1 MALERLSDETLTTD
15 QVNVEVDKA
24 KAISQLAGT
33 LIQSA
38 KVEIPY
44 YARYWCGLDWG
55 YYPSAFAVKVGGVKY
70 SPAVAFPCKRIGLL
84 VGLA

>member
-1 MALERLSDETLTTD
+1 MARNKLSDVRDHIFMALERLSDETLTND

-38 KVEIPY
+38 KVEIDFIN
-44 YARYWCGLDWG
+44 AT
-55 YYPSAFAVKVGGVKY
+55 GVMESQSDLFK
-70 SPAVAFPCKRIGLL
+70 SVTQNKLT
-84 VGLA
+84 

>member
-1 MALERLSDETLTTD
+1 MARNKLSDVRDHIFMALERLSDETLTND

-38 KVEIPY
+38 KVEIDFIN
-44 YARYWCGLDWG
+44 ATGILESQSDLFK
-55 YYPSAFAVKVGGVKY
+55 SVTQNKL
-70 SPAVAFPCKRIGLL
+70 I
-84 VGLA
+84 

>member
-38 KVEIPY
+38 KVEIDFIN
-44 YARYWCGLDWG
+44 ATE
-55 YYPSAFAVKVGGVKY
+55 
-70 SPAVAFPCKRIGLL
+70 
-84 VGLA
+84 

>member
-15 QVNVEVDKA
+15 QVNLEVDKA

-38 KVEIPY
+38 KVEIDFIN
-44 YARYWCGLDWG
+44 AT
-55 YYPSAFAVKVGGVKY
+55 GVLESQSDLFK
-70 SPAVAFPCKRIGLL
+70 SVTQTKLL
-84 VGLA
+84 

>member
-1 MALERLSDETLTTD
+1 MAHNKLSDLRDHLFMALERLSDETLTID

-38 KVEIPY
+38 KVEIDFIN
-44 YARYWCGLDWG
+44 AT
-55 YYPSAFAVKVGGVKY
+55 GVLESQSDLFK
-70 SPAVAFPCKRIGLL
+70 SVTQTKLL
-84 VGLA
+84 